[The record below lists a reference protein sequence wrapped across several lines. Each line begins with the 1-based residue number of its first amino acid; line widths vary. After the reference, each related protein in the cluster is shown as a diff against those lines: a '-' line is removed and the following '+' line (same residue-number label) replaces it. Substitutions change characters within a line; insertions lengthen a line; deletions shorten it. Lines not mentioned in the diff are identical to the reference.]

1 MLKRILA
8 AAAISTMLTTPA
20 FAFHCPK
27 DMAEIDAAMAA
38 NPDLSD
44 EDKAKVTE
52 LRQKGQEE
60 HEAGD
65 HQAAVETLAE
75 AKALLGLE

>member
-8 AAAISTMLTTPA
+8 TFAITAMLTTPA

-38 NPDLSD
+38 NPNLSD

-65 HQAAVETLAE
+65 HQASVETLAE